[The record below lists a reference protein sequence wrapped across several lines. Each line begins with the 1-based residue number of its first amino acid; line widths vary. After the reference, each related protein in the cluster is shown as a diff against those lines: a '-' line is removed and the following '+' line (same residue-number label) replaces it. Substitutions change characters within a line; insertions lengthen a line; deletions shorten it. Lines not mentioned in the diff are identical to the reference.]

1 MQRRQVE
8 VENGII
14 TAEEAQQ
21 QEQDEQTVREKF
33 NIKLVD
39 TRDLEGVEGVDNG
52 TSMQQLLQKIE
63 ASSDEEEEGEE
74 ENGRYWRDV

>member
-1 MQRRQVE
+1 M
-8 VENGII
+8 
-14 TAEEAQQ
+14 
-21 QEQDEQTVREKF
+21 
-33 NIKLVD
+33 D

-74 ENGRYWRDV
+74 ENGRYWRDA